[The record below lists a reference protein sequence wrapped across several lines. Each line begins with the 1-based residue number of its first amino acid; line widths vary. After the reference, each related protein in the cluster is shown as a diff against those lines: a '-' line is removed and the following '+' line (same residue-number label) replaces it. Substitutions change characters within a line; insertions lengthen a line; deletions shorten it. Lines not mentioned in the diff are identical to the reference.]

1 MEWPRYREVRALV
14 DFVGEVEAAAL
25 SDRDQLVVVMLAGLV
40 RLIGCDSALCTDYP
54 ATTAT
59 DPQIPRARRREP
71 ELWQRCL
78 RHHPTVSYWNRGGAD
93 SVVRISDVLGQR
105 AYRRLP
111 IYGEFFR
118 PAGLE
123 YKLDARIHLTPHASV
138 DVGCARG
145 SRDFADRERMLLG
158 ALSPYMAS
166 LLRRCEA
173 TDHAARLQDNFGLSR
188 REAEVL
194 TLLCRGQRNDEI
206 AGRLFLAP
214 GTVEKHLEH
223 VYAKLGVGS
232 RMLAAVR
239 ARALAPSPDPQDRTA
254 TALLLRLGVDP
265 TVVSTVYGLTDR
277 ERQVIAL
284 ASAGYSNAEIGGELS
299 LAAGTIKK
307 HLEHVYAKLGVR
319 GRAEAAALRL
329 VS

>member
-1 MEWPRYREVRALV
+1 MDWPRYRDVRALV

-25 SDRDQLVVVMLAGLV
+25 SDRGQLVVVMLAGLV
-40 RLIGCDSALCTDYP
+40 RVIGCDSALCTDYP
-54 ATTAT
+54 STTAT

-71 ELWQRCL
+71 ELWQWCL
-78 RHHPTVSYWNRGGAD
+78 RHHPTVSYWNGGGAD
-93 SVVRISDVLGQR
+93 SVIRISDVLGQR

-111 IYGEFFR
+111 IYGEFFG
-118 PAGLE
+118 PAGFE
-123 YKLDARIHLTPHASV
+123 YKLDARIQVTSHASV

-145 SRDFADRERMLLG
+145 SRNFSDRELMLLG
-158 ALSPYMAS
+158 ALSPYIAS
-166 LLRRCEA
+166 LLRRCA
-173 TDHAARLQDNFGLSR
+173 AVDHAARLQDNLGLSR

-194 TLLCRGQRNDEI
+194 GLLSSGQRNDEI
-206 AGRLFLAP
+206 AATLFLAS

-223 VYAKLGVGS
+223 VYAKLGVRS
-232 RMLAAVR
+232 RVLAAAR
-239 ARALAPSPDPQDRTA
+239 ARGLARSPDPRDRTA
-254 TALLLRLGVDP
+254 RGLLLRLGIDP

-277 ERQVIAL
+277 EREVIAL
-284 ASAGYSNAEIGGELS
+284 ASAGYSNAEIAGELS
-299 LAAGTIKK
+299 LASGTVKK